1 MMGRTDMLAVRGLT
15 KRYPAFVLEDVSF
28 TLRPGRIMGLI
39 GKNGAGKST
48 TLKAILRLVAPDAGE
63 VRILGRDFRR
73 EETACKQEMGIVLGG
88 IDFYMYK
95 KLAAITD
102 VTRRFYPQWDEEA
115 YRRYCR
121 LFDLDESKRVNQLS
135 SGMRVKYLIALALS
149 HQARLLILDE
159 PTSGLDPGERVRFR
173 NLLSE
178 FAHDRIVLISTHIVP
193 DVEYIA
199 MQNAIMKDG
208 RIIETGTTQ
217 ELVERMKGKVWGSTI
232 LARELPSCE
241 KRLRIVNL
249 KNEPDGRITI
259 RYLSEEPETETAV
272 ALEPRL
278 EDLYLW
284 LFPQGMYPEDQAAAE
299 KESGIKKP
307 GKKGGSG
314 R

>member
-1 MMGRTDMLAVRGLT
+1 MLAVRGLT

-149 HQARLLILDE
+149 HQARLLILDVNC
-159 PTSGLDPGERVRFR
+159 SKALGGVY
-173 NLLSE
+173 S
-178 FAHDRIVLISTHIVP
+178 VLC
-193 DVEYIA
+193 
-199 MQNAIMKDG
+199 NRK
-208 RIIETGTTQ
+208 
-217 ELVERMKGKVWGSTI
+217 
-232 LARELPSCE
+232 
-241 KRLRIVNL
+241 
-249 KNEPDGRITI
+249 
-259 RYLSEEPETETAV
+259 
-272 ALEPRL
+272 
-278 EDLYLW
+278 
-284 LFPQGMYPEDQAAAE
+284 
-299 KESGIKKP
+299 GIKATAYTREREKCV
-307 GKKGGSG
+307 
-314 R
+314 

>member
-1 MMGRTDMLAVRGLT
+1 MMGRADMLAVRVLT

-121 LFDLDESKRVNQLS
+121 LFDLDEL
-135 SGMRVKYLIALALS
+135 LALFRRVVKS
-149 HQARLLILDE
+149 
-159 PTSGLDPGERVRFR
+159 GER
-173 NLLSE
+173 S
-178 FAHDRIVLISTHIVP
+178 VLFSTHITS
-193 DVEYIA
+193 DLDSCADDITYL
-199 MQNAIMKDG
+199 QGG
-208 RIIETGTTQ
+208 RVLQSRDKAGF
-217 ELVERMKGKVWGSTI
+217 LRAFDH
-232 LARELPSCE
+232 L
-241 KRLRIVNL
+241 KR
-249 KNEPDGRITI
+249 
-259 RYLSEEPETETAV
+259 
-272 ALEPRL
+272 
-278 EDLYLW
+278 
-284 LFPQGMYPEDQAAAE
+284 PEDTGALTLEQIMIRTERGARDDDAAL
-299 KESGIKKP
+299 
-307 GKKGGSG
+307 
-314 R
+314 

>member
-39 GKNGAGKST
+39 GKNGAGTST

-159 PTSGLDPGERVRFR
+159 PTSGLDPVARDELLALFRRVVKNGER
-173 NLLSE
+173 S
-178 FAHDRIVLISTHIVP
+178 VLFSTHITSDLDSCADDITYLQGGRVLQSRDKAGFLRAFDHLKRP
-193 DVEYIA
+193 EDTGA
-199 MQNAIMKDG
+199 LTLAQIMI
-208 RIIETGTTQ
+208 RT
-217 ELVERMKGKVWGSTI
+217 ERGARDDDAAFIRKSGWLPIHPSSFSSVWG
-232 LARELPSCE
+232 R
-241 KRLRIVNL
+241 
-249 KNEPDGRITI
+249 
-259 RYLSEEPETETAV
+259 
-272 ALEPRL
+272 
-278 EDLYLW
+278 
-284 LFPQGMYPEDQAAAE
+284 
-299 KESGIKKP
+299 
-307 GKKGGSG
+307 
-314 R
+314 

>member
-149 HQARLLILDE
+149 HQARLLIMDE
-159 PTSGLDPGERVRFR
+159 PTSGLDPVARDELLELFRRVVKSGER
-173 NLLSE
+173 S
-178 FAHDRIVLISTHIVP
+178 VLFSTHITS
-193 DVEYIA
+193 DLDSCADDITYL
-199 MQNAIMKDG
+199 QGG
-208 RIIETGTTQ
+208 RVLQSRDKAGF
-217 ELVERMKGKVWGSTI
+217 LRAFDH
-232 LARELPSCE
+232 L
-241 KRLRIVNL
+241 KR
-249 KNEPDGRITI
+249 
-259 RYLSEEPETETAV
+259 
-272 ALEPRL
+272 
-278 EDLYLW
+278 
-284 LFPQGMYPEDQAAAE
+284 PEDTGALTLEQIMIRTERGARDDDAAL
-299 KESGIKKP
+299 
-307 GKKGGSG
+307 
-314 R
+314 

>member
-1 MMGRTDMLAVRGLT
+1 MLAVRGLT

-88 IDFYMYK
+88 IDFY
-95 KLAAITD
+95 I
-102 VTRRFYPQWDEEA
+102 YPQWDEEA

-159 PTSGLDPGERVRFR
+159 PTSGLDPVARDELLALFRRVVKSGER
-173 NLLSE
+173 S
-178 FAHDRIVLISTHIVP
+178 VLFSTHITS
-193 DVEYIA
+193 DLDSCADDITYL
-199 MQNAIMKDG
+199 QGG
-208 RIIETGTTQ
+208 RVLQSRDKAGF
-217 ELVERMKGKVWGSTI
+217 LRAFDH
-232 LARELPSCE
+232 L
-241 KRLRIVNL
+241 KR
-249 KNEPDGRITI
+249 
-259 RYLSEEPETETAV
+259 
-272 ALEPRL
+272 
-278 EDLYLW
+278 
-284 LFPQGMYPEDQAAAE
+284 PEDTGALTLEQIMIRTERGARDDDAAL
-299 KESGIKKP
+299 
-307 GKKGGSG
+307 
-314 R
+314 

>member
-149 HQARLLILDE
+149 YQARLLILDE
-159 PTSGLDPGERVRFR
+159 PTSGLDPVARDELLALFRRVVKNGER
-173 NLLSE
+173 S
-178 FAHDRIVLISTHIVP
+178 VLFSTHITSDLDSCADDITYLQGGRVLQSRDKAGFLRAFDHLKRP
-193 DVEYIA
+193 EDTGA
-199 MQNAIMKDG
+199 LTLAQIMI
-208 RIIETGTTQ
+208 RT
-217 ELVERMKGKVWGSTI
+217 ERGARDDDAAFIRKSGWLPIHPSSFSSVWG
-232 LARELPSCE
+232 R
-241 KRLRIVNL
+241 
-249 KNEPDGRITI
+249 
-259 RYLSEEPETETAV
+259 
-272 ALEPRL
+272 
-278 EDLYLW
+278 
-284 LFPQGMYPEDQAAAE
+284 
-299 KESGIKKP
+299 
-307 GKKGGSG
+307 
-314 R
+314 

>member
-39 GKNGAGKST
+39 GKNGARKST

-159 PTSGLDPGERVRFR
+159 PTSGLDPVARDELLALFRRVVKSGER
-173 NLLSE
+173 S
-178 FAHDRIVLISTHIVP
+178 VLFSTHITSDLDSCADDITYLQGGRVLQSRDKAGFLRAFDHLKRP
-193 DVEYIA
+193 EDTGA
-199 MQNAIMKDG
+199 LTLAQIMI
-208 RIIETGTTQ
+208 RT
-217 ELVERMKGKVWGSTI
+217 ERGARDDDAAFIRKSGWLPIHPSSFSSVWG
-232 LARELPSCE
+232 R
-241 KRLRIVNL
+241 
-249 KNEPDGRITI
+249 
-259 RYLSEEPETETAV
+259 
-272 ALEPRL
+272 
-278 EDLYLW
+278 
-284 LFPQGMYPEDQAAAE
+284 
-299 KESGIKKP
+299 
-307 GKKGGSG
+307 
-314 R
+314 

>member
-135 SGMRVKYLIALALS
+135 SGMRVKYLIALALFRRVVKS
-149 HQARLLILDE
+149 
-159 PTSGLDPGERVRFR
+159 GER
-173 NLLSE
+173 S
-178 FAHDRIVLISTHIVP
+178 VLFSTHITS
-193 DVEYIA
+193 DLDSCADDITYL
-199 MQNAIMKDG
+199 QGG
-208 RIIETGTTQ
+208 RVLQSRDKAGF
-217 ELVERMKGKVWGSTI
+217 LRAFDH
-232 LARELPSCE
+232 L
-241 KRLRIVNL
+241 KR
-249 KNEPDGRITI
+249 
-259 RYLSEEPETETAV
+259 
-272 ALEPRL
+272 
-278 EDLYLW
+278 
-284 LFPQGMYPEDQAAAE
+284 PEDTGALTLEQIMIRTERGARDDDAAL
-299 KESGIKKP
+299 
-307 GKKGGSG
+307 
-314 R
+314 